1 MQSQQYSTPNLSVFN
16 DGSAIIGEIR
26 PIHGANQDVINDRAL
41 QLLQRT
47 REHRNFLHRAHDDIR
62 RYESTATQIDAL
74 ENDEDENFYL
84 NDMNTN
90 EEYQSDRESLKSGL
104 NSIANRYKNAAQ
116 SPSSDLDD
124 IDFVGEEEQ
133 DFSYDESDY
142 SDPLQEIDSNYRES
156 PRRTTDKIL
165 KSSSKNYRRRENL
178 GGEIRKIQ
186 QEKANKTAT
195 RYRPSD
201 LALYEIR
208 KYQQSTD
215 LLISKIPF
223 ARLVKEVTDNFIL
236 ENQHLQWH
244 SMAILA
250 LQEASEAYLVG
261 LLEHANLLALHA
273 KRITLMKKDVQLARR
288 IRGQFI

>member
-1 MQSQQYSTPNLSVFN
+1 MQSQQYSTPNLSLFN
-16 DGSAIIGEIR
+16 DGTVTNGEIR
-26 PIHGANQDVINDRAL
+26 PIHVANQDAINARAL

-47 REHRNFLHRAHDDIR
+47 RQHRNFLHRAHDDIR
-62 RYESTATQIDAL
+62 RYESEPSQTEAL
-74 ENDEDENFYL
+74 GNGQEENFYL
-84 NDMNTN
+84 NDVDAN

-104 NSIANRYKNAAQ
+104 SAIANRYKNAVQ
-116 SPSSDLDD
+116 SSPSDLDD

-133 DFSYDESDY
+133 DLSYEESDY
-142 SDPLQEIDSNYRES
+142 SDPLQELDSNYRES
-156 PRRTTDKIL
+156 PRRTVGKISKTGG
-165 KSSSKNYRRRENL
+165 KSYRRRENL
-178 GGEIRKIQ
+178 GGEIRKIR
-186 QEKANKTAT
+186 QEKANKVAT